1 MAAFFMAMTEPAA
14 RCANCHE
21 PLGGRFC
28 ARCGEKRVG
37 PADHT
42 LRRFLEHLFEA
53 FTHADGKV
61 FLTLRS
67 LLTRPGRL
75 TADYLRGKRKP
86 YIPPLQIFLICNLV
100 FFLLHPLIGSNT
112 LTTDLNTQ
120 LHYTWHHG
128 VAESLVTPRL
138 ALRKVT
144 VEAYA
149 AVFDPAAITLAKS
162 LVILV
167 VPFFSLAVMVL
178 HWRQRRHYSAHLV
191 FSLHFGAFWLLLISA
206 TLALTNLTVRLLR
219 TVDVFPSDTAV
230 NRGII
235 GFSLVLMTAYLFRA
249 ARLVYAAEPAWL
261 TLAKALAL
269 GIALNLSL
277 QAYRCALFFI
287 TFWST

>member
-1 MAAFFMAMTEPAA
+1 MAEPG
-14 RCANCHE
+14 RCANCAQ
-21 PLGGRFC
+21 PLAGRYC
-28 ARCGEKRVG
+28 ARCGERVVG

-42 LRRFLEHLFEA
+42 VRRFLEHLLEA

-67 LLTRPGRL
+67 LLSRPGRL

-86 YIPPLQIFLICNLV
+86 YIAPLQIFLICNLV

-120 LHYTWHHG
+120 LHYTWPHG
-128 VAESLVTPRL
+128 LAESLVTPRL
-138 ALRKVT
+138 ALRGVS

-149 AVFDPAAITLAKS
+149 ARFDPAAITLAKS
-162 LVILV
+162 LVILL
-167 VPFFSLAVMVL
+167 VPFFSLAVMAL
-178 HWRQRRHYSAHLV
+178 HGRQHRHYSAHLV

-206 TLALTNLTVRLLR
+206 TLALTNLIVRLLR
-219 TVDVFPSDTAV
+219 TVDVFPTDAAV

-235 GFSLVLMTAYLFRA
+235 GFSLVLMTGYLFRA
-249 ARLVYAAEPAWL
+249 ARLVYAAEPAWRS
-261 TLAKALAL
+261 LAKAGALAL
-269 GIALNLSL
+269 ALNLSL
-277 QAYRCALFFI
+277 QAYRCALFFL

>member
-1 MAAFFMAMTEPAA
+1 MIEPVP
-14 RCANCHE
+14 CANCAE
-21 PLGGRFC
+21 PLVGRFC
-28 ARCGEKRVG
+28 ARCGEQRVG

-61 FLTLRS
+61 FLTVRS

-75 TADYLRGKRKP
+75 TADYQRGKRKP

-128 VAESLVTPRL
+128 IAESLVTPRL
-138 ALRKVT
+138 ALRAVT

-162 LVILV
+162 LVILL
-167 VPFFSLAVMVL
+167 VPFFSLAVMAL
-178 HWRQRRHYSAHLV
+178 HWRQRRHYAAHLV

-235 GFSLVLMTAYLFRA
+235 GFSLLLMTAYLYRA
-249 ARLVYAAEPAWL
+249 ARTVYTAEPAWL

-269 GIALNLSL
+269 GIAFNLSL
-277 QAYRCALFFI
+277 QAYRGALFFL

>member
-1 MAAFFMAMTEPAA
+1 MTESA
-14 RCANCHE
+14 RCANCAE
-21 PLGGRFC
+21 PLAGKFC
-28 ARCGEKRVG
+28 SRCGEKRVG

-42 LRRFLEHLFEA
+42 LRRFLEHLFAA

-75 TADYLRGKRKP
+75 TADYQRGKRKP
-86 YIPPLQIFLICNLV
+86 YIPPLQIFLICNLL

-128 VAESLVTPRL
+128 IVESLVLPRL
-138 ALRKVT
+138 ALRSVT
-144 VEAYA
+144 VEVYA

-167 VPFFSLAVMVL
+167 VPIFSLAVMAL
-178 HWRQRRHYSAHLV
+178 HWRQRRRYSAHLV

-230 NRGII
+230 NRGIV
-235 GFSLVLMTAYLFRA
+235 GFSLALMTVYLFRA
-249 ARLVYAAEPAWL
+249 ARAVYTVEAAWL
-261 TLAKALAL
+261 TLAKTLAL
-269 GIALNLSL
+269 GITFNLSL
-277 QAYRCALFFI
+277 QAYRFALFFI

>member
-1 MAAFFMAMTEPAA
+1 MTEPA
-14 RCANCHE
+14 RCANCAE
-21 PLGGRFC
+21 PLAGKFC
-28 ARCGEKRVG
+28 FRCGEKRVG

-42 LRRFLEHLFEA
+42 LRRFVEHLFEA
-53 FTHADGKV
+53 FTHADGKI

-86 YIPPLQIFLICNLV
+86 YIAPLQLFLICNLI

-120 LHYTWHHG
+120 LHYIWHHG
-128 VAESLVTPRL
+128 IVESLVLPRL
-138 ALRKVT
+138 ALRQVT
-144 VEAYA
+144 VEVYA
-149 AVFDPAAITLAKS
+149 AAFDPAAITLAKS

-167 VPFFSLAVMVL
+167 VPIFSLAVMAL
-178 HWRQRRHYSAHLV
+178 YWRQRRHYSAHLV

-206 TLALTNLTVRLLR
+206 TMALTNLTVRLLR
-219 TVDVFPSDTAV
+219 TADVFPSDTAV

-235 GFSLVLMTAYLFRA
+235 GFSLVLMTVYLFRA
-249 ARLVYAAEPAWL
+249 GRAVYTAEAAWL
-261 TLAKALAL
+261 TLGKAITL
-269 GIALNLSL
+269 GITFNFSL
-277 QAYRCALFFI
+277 QAYRFALFFI

>member
-1 MAAFFMAMTEPAA
+1 MRIATSPSAAASAPAA
-14 RCANCHE
+14 ARSAWA
-21 PLGGRFC
+21 PPTT
-28 ARCGEKRVG
+28 RCGVSSSTCSR
-37 PADHT
+37 PSPT
-42 LRRFLEHLFEA
+42 
-53 FTHADGKV
+53 ADGKV

-86 YIPPLQIFLICNLV
+86 YIPPLQIFLIANLI

-128 VAESLVTPRL
+128 LAESLVTPRL

-162 LVILV
+162 LVILL
-167 VPFFSLAVMVL
+167 VPFFSLAVMAL

-219 TVDVFPSDTAV
+219 IVDVFPSDTAV
-230 NRGII
+230 NRGIV

-249 ARLVYAAEPAWL
+249 ARTVYAAEPAWL
-261 TLAKALAL
+261 ALAKALAL
-269 GIALNLSL
+269 GIALNLAL
-277 QAYRCALFFI
+277 QAYRGALFFI